1 MSYIKAILDHIP
13 GAQCTVNEDT
23 GEIMEWNGPGDKP
36 TSEELSSWAA
46 SYSPPSPAS
55 ITMRQCRLHL
65 LALGKL
71 ADVEAAMSQAPEA
84 EKIEWEYAATVRRDN
99 PIVASL
105 MALLGAD
112 AQATDEFFRA
122 ASLL

>member
-13 GAQCTVNEDT
+13 GAECLVDENA
-23 GEIMEWNGPGDKP
+23 GKIISWNGPGEQP
-36 TSEELSSWAA
+36 SESQVSEWYANFED
-46 SYSPPSPAS
+46 PAPES
-55 ITMRQCRLHL
+55 VTMRQCRLQL

-84 EKIEWEYAATVRRDN
+84 EKIEWEYATAVRRDN

-112 AQATDEFFRA
+112 AQATDDFFRA

>member
-1 MSYIKAILDHIP
+1 MSSDSY
-13 GAQCTVNEDT
+13 
-23 GEIMEWNGPGDKP
+23 
-36 TSEELSSWAA
+36 AA
-46 SYSPPSPAS
+46 STNATFKAQTDRFIELRDQTWTKFIS
-55 ITMRQCRLHL
+55 ISADIKSGKRTMPTLDEL

-71 ADVEAAMSQAPEA
+71 DAAKSAMAGASEA

>member
-1 MSYIKAILDHIP
+1 MSYIDAILAKRP
-13 GAQCTVNEDT
+13 GAQCVVNEET
-23 GEIMEWNGPGDKP
+23 GEIMEWNGPGERP
-36 TSEELSSWAA
+36 TAAELSTWAA
-46 SYSPPSPAS
+46 AYTPPAPNS
-55 ITMRQCRLHL
+55 ITMRQCRLRL

-71 ADVEAAMSQAPEA
+71 DDVKAAIAQASES
-84 EKIEWEYAATVRRDN
+84 EKIEWEYAAVVRRDN

-112 AQATDEFFRA
+112 AQATDDFFRA